1 MISLFPIY
9 DTIIPSFTCIRL
21 HFDYNTFYIF
31 CTSKSPVCKVNPLHT
46 GQKNKRLKTNRF
58 IQISYDE
65 CLPSDDNS
73 PEGSDELDSE
83 SSSTSNIITLK
94 ITIVSTY

>member
-1 MISLFPIY
+1 MILFPIA
-9 DTIIPSFTCIRL
+9 DTVIPFLYRIRL
-21 HFDYNTFYIF
+21 QLYYNLKKNIF
-31 CTSKSPVCKVNPLHT
+31 TSKNLVCKDKTLHT
-46 GQKNKRLKTNRF
+46 RQKNKRLKTNRL